1 MPRLSMSEIHPATI
15 RARGIEVMDYQRS
28 AVTPG
33 IVHLGIGA
41 FHRAH
46 MAAYVDSLLAK
57 TPDWGIIG
65 ASLRRPDTRDALQP
79 QDFLY
84 TLAVRDASGTRPRI
98 IGSILD
104 VLDASTQRAQL
115 IETMADPAIRIVSLT
130 VTEKGYCHDPS
141 TGELDEKHP
150 DIVHDLA
157 HPEMPVSAPGII
169 VAALALRQQRGLAPF
184 TVMSCDNLPS
194 NGKTAG
200 RIVRRL
206 AELRGLGE
214 SFTSYVRGVSFPST
228 MIDRIV
234 PATTDADRAIV
245 AELTGLEDAWPI
257 MTEPFTQWVIED
269 DFPAGRPPLETV
281 GAELVED
288 VEPFE
293 LMKLRM
299 LNGSHSTMAYL
310 GYLSGYQYVNEAIA
324 DAGIR
329 QLVHGL
335 MTEEAMPTLPMSR
348 ATLEAYRDQLLARF
362 ANPALKH
369 RTWQIAMDGTQKL
382 PQRLLGTIR
391 DRLKAAQPF
400 PRLALGVA
408 AWMRYVTGIDEA
420 GQPIEVKD
428 PLATRLREIADG
440 AGGDPAKLADGLLAV
455 TEVFG
460 TDLAQVAVFR
470 DTVTNHLKSL
480 LDNGVKETVRRLG

>member
-1 MPRLSMSEIHPATI
+1 MPRLSMSELHSDTLHL
-15 RARGIEVMDYQRS
+15 RGIPAIKYDRS

-46 MAAYVDSLLAK
+46 MAAYVDDLLAQN
-57 TPDWGIIG
+57 PSWGIIG

-84 TLAVRDASGTRPRI
+84 TLAIRDASGTKPRI

-104 VLDASTQRAQL
+104 VLDANTQRAQL
-115 IETMADPAIRIVSLT
+115 IETMVDPAIRIVSLT

-141 TGELDEKHP
+141 TGELDETHP

-157 HPEMPVSAPGII
+157 HPDAPVSAPGII
-169 VAALALRQQRGLAPF
+169 AAALELRHKRGLVPF

-200 RIVRRL
+200 RIVRRF
-206 AELRGLGE
+206 AELRGVGTE
-214 SFTSYVRGVSFPST
+214 FTNYVQTVSFPST

-234 PATTDADRAIV
+234 PATTDADRDIV
-245 AELTGLEDAWPI
+245 AEITGLDDAWPI

-269 DFPAGRPPLETV
+269 DFPAGRPPFEAV

-324 DAGIR
+324 DAEIHK
-329 QLVHGL
+329 LMHGL

-420 GQPIEVKD
+420 GQPIDVKD
-428 PLATRLREIADG
+428 PLAARLRAIADA
-440 AGGDPAKLADGLLAV
+440 AGRDPVRLANGLLAV

-460 TDLAQVAVFR
+460 TDLPAVAVFC
-470 DTVTNHLKSL
+470 DVVTNHLKSL
-480 LDNGVKETVRRLG
+480 LENGAVETVRRVG

>member
-1 MPRLSMSEIHPATI
+1 MPRLSMSELHSDAVHL
-15 RARGIEVMDYQRS
+15 RGIPAMNYDRS
-28 AVTPG
+28 TVTPG

-46 MAAYVDSLLAK
+46 MAAYVDDLLAQN
-57 TPDWGIIG
+57 PSWGIIG
-65 ASLRRPDTRDALQP
+65 ASLRRPDTRDALRP

-84 TLAVRDASGTRPRI
+84 TLAIRDASGTKPRI

-104 VLDASTQRAQL
+104 VLDANTQRAQL

-141 TGELDEKHP
+141 TGELDENHP

-157 HPEMPVSAPGII
+157 HPDEPVSAPGII
-169 VAALALRQQRGLAPF
+169 AAALKLRQQRGLVPF

-200 RIVRRL
+200 RIVRRF
-206 AELRGLGE
+206 AELRGGGTD
-214 SFTSYVRGVSFPST
+214 FTNYVQSVSFPST

-234 PATTDADRAIV
+234 PATTDADRDIV
-245 AELTGLEDAWPI
+245 AEITGLDDAWPI

-269 DFPAGRPPLETV
+269 DFPAGRPPFETV
-281 GAELVED
+281 GAQLVED

-324 DAGIR
+324 DPEIHK
-329 QLVHGL
+329 LIHGL
-335 MTEEAMPTLPMSR
+335 MTEEAMPTLPMPR
-348 ATLEAYRDQLLARF
+348 PTLEAYRDQLLARF

-391 DRLKAAQPF
+391 DRLEKGQPIQ
-400 PRLALGVA
+400 RLALGVA
-408 AWMRYVTGIDEA
+408 AWMRYVTGIDEK
-420 GQPIEVKD
+420 GQPIDVKD
-428 PLATRLREIADG
+428 PHAARLRQIADG
-440 AGGDPAKLADGLLAV
+440 VGRDAGKLAAGLFAV
-455 TEVFG
+455 QEVFSF
-460 TDLAQVAVFR
+460 DLPTNPAFTGPVI
-470 DTVTNHLKSL
+470 NHLKSL
-480 LDNGVKETVRRLG
+480 LENGARETVRRAS